1 MIKDKTKNLS
11 KCKKKKNNNILI
23 LMLLFDFIF
32 TLIEKNIR

>member
-1 MIKDKTKNLS
+1 MIKDKIKNLS